1 MCENDH
7 VEGLMWKWI
16 HLESGVI
23 PLRYNIRGIYDN
35 LYTVILC
42 QSSNNKFRILLTQL
56 ESL

>member
-1 MCENDH
+1 MCKNDH

-16 HLESGVI
+16 HLEKGVI

-42 QSSNNKFRILLTQL
+42 LSSNSKLRILLTQL